1 VSAAPLPGGTA
12 MPEGMALHEARDGA
26 VLTLTLDYAARRN
39 ALAVPLRERM
49 AEVLEAAEGDAAI
62 RAVVVTGAGGVFC
75 SGGDISGMD
84 VQDALSGRERLRR
97 AHRTIR
103 LLAAGSKPVVVAV
116 EGWCVGAGL
125 SLACACDLIV
135 AAEDA
140 RFMAGFGKVG
150 LMGDLGLP
158 FTLPA
163 RVGAG
168 RARRILMLHEQVT
181 ATQAERIGLVDEVVQ
196 PGQALAVATERARFL
211 AEQAPAPM
219 ALTKAMLSA
228 GLDAALEVERHYQ
241 TTLFLSADHREGRAA
256 FLEKRAPRF
265 GGG

>member
-1 VSAAPLPGGTA
+1 MNAAVLTGRGALPD
-12 MPEGMALHEARDGA
+12 GMALHEARDGA

-39 ALAVPLRERM
+39 ALALALRERM
-49 AEVLEAAEGDAAI
+49 ADVLEAAEGDASV
-62 RAVVVTGAGGVFC
+62 RAVVVTGAAGVFC
-75 SGGDISGMD
+75 SGGDISSMD
-84 VQDALSGRERLRR
+84 VPDVLAGRERLRL
-97 AHRTIR
+97 AHRAIR
-103 LLAAGSKPVVVAV
+103 LLAAGSKPVVAAV

-168 RARRILMLHEQVT
+168 RARRILMLHEAMT
-181 ATQAERIGLVDEVVQ
+181 AEAAERIGLVDEVV
-196 PGQALAVATERARFL
+196 PRGQALPVAMERARFL
-211 AEQAPAPM
+211 ADQAPAPM

-241 TTLFLSADHREGRAA
+241 AALFLTADHREGRAA
-256 FLEKRAPRF
+256 FMEKRAPRF
-265 GGG
+265 GGE